1 MSCHF
6 TAFVSH
12 TSSSENYTFWKL
24 FFWYVS
30 RNQHNIKVSGGEQYT
45 FLNTLVFLAV
55 KKFTMRIFYVG
66 IANFGISHNEKNV
79 LMNYQPSLWFDSFKS
94 FFIILAN
101 KENLQNLDQGLNP
114 DHLLS
119 CQPL

>member
-1 MSCHF
+1 MLCHF
-6 TAFVSH
+6 TSFVSH

-79 LMNYQPSLWFDSFKS
+79 LMNYQPSLWFDSFKFFFYNFGQQREFTKFRPRIEPRS
-94 FFIILAN
+94 FA
-101 KENLQNLDQGLNP
+101 
-114 DHLLS
+114 
-119 CQPL
+119 